1 MGRNGWAIV
10 GIAAAI
16 VVSYVA
22 WTWFLSPEARVKNV
36 IHSAAAAAEEVDTE
50 TFLSYF
56 ASDYSDYLH
65 GERSVFAERVE
76 EAFSRV
82 DRLNVTV
89 QSADVSVDGEDAAVR
104 FELVVVAFRGDDRFV
119 AVGTPFQPEVVSA
132 TLTHDGSSWKFVRVD
147 RAIAE

>member
-10 GIAAAI
+10 GFATAL

-22 WTWFLSPEARVKNV
+22 WTWLLSPEARVKNV
-36 IHSAAAAAEEVDTE
+36 IHSAAAAAEDVDTE

-56 ASDYSDYLH
+56 APDYSDYLH
-65 GERSVFAERVE
+65 GDRSAFAERVD

-89 QSADVSVDGEDAAVR
+89 QSVDVAVDDEDAAVR

-119 AVGTPFQPEVVSA
+119 AVGTPFQPEVVAA
-132 TLTHDGSSWKFVRVD
+132 TMKHDGSSWKIVRVD
-147 RAIAE
+147 RATTD

>member
-1 MGRNGWAIV
+1 MGKNGWAIV
-10 GIAAAI
+10 GVAAAI

-22 WTWFLSPEARVKNV
+22 WTWFLSPEAQVKNV
-36 IHSAAAAAEEVDTE
+36 IHSAAAAAEDVDTE
-50 TFLSYF
+50 TFLTYF

-65 GERSVFAERVE
+65 ADRGALADRVD

-89 QSADVSVDGEDAAVR
+89 QSIDVTVDGNSAAAR

-119 AVGTPFQPEVVSA
+119 AVGTPFQPEVVAA
-132 TLTHDGSSWKFVRVD
+132 TLKHDGSSWKLVRVD
-147 RAIAE
+147 RAITE